1 MDNND
6 LVILSKKVSKF
17 VTGFEGN
24 ISKKENNKI
33 IIKPSGRRL
42 DSIIES
48 DFISY
53 DLNLKQL
60 DNLDKKGSMEIDFH
74 SYLLSF
80 EEIKYV
86 CHTHPINTLKI
97 VCSDKIN
104 FFAEKRFFPDQVIFN
119 GEKSLIIPY
128 VKPGIGLMKY
138 IKSGLNKWFTK
149 FNTLPK
155 IILLENHGLITFG
168 KTIEECVLKT
178 EICEKSAE
186 ILLGTESI
194 GKIKTFTK
202 KQIKELLND
211 NKEKYR
217 LNNL

>member
-42 DSIIES
+42 DSMIES

-128 VKPGIGLMKY
+128 VKPGISLMKD
-138 IKSGLNKWFTK
+138 IKSGLKKWFTK

-155 IILLENHGLITFG
+155 IILLQNHGLITFG
-168 KTIEECVLKT
+168 KTIEECILKT

-194 GKIKTFTK
+194 GKIKTLTK

-211 NKEKYR
+211 DKEKYR